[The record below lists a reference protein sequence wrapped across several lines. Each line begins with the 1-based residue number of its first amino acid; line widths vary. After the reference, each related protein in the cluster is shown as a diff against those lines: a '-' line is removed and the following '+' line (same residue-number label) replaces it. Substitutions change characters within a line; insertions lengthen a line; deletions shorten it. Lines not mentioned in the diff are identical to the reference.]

1 MADTPGIDDVAA
13 ESGNSET
20 SFSQDVPPPDDEPAD
35 PLLNLIDRVKAD
47 GRVVFETL
55 VLEALCQ
62 MEDTEPGEYTRL
74 HWQMLE
80 AGVVPELLRKAMQKV
95 RAAAKKRQKET
106 EAVVR
111 LSVVQQLIALGRTG
125 TFLFH
130 TPDGV
135 PFVDYQ
141 TGDHTVTG
149 VIADHGAGS
158 YGGWLRGTFYR
169 ASKEAPSPEAL
180 TAALNT
186 LATIALFDGPEIAV
200 YARIGWHED
209 KIYIDQGTPDWSVI
223 EVDRDGWRIIEQ
235 APIRFIRSAGIEPLP
250 VPVSGGSISQFRELY
265 TNIATDDDL
274 AMIVGWI
281 LASFNP
287 DGGLPILG
295 VFGPY
300 GSAKTTLLRGCRRLI
315 DPNKLDTRTLP
326 TSERD
331 LMVLAQASWVQSFDN
346 ISHLSVEMSD
356 VFCRLSTGA
365 SFGARKLFSDTG
377 EVLLTARRPA
387 AFTGIVEVIGRPD
400 LVDRTFFV
408 STAAIPEEERLTEKV
423 FWKRFDAVWPKL
435 FGTVLDAVS
444 RALRHRDDDIPRNL
458 PRMADA
464 AVWVSAGEEALGWKR
479 GTFLEAHRRN
489 TQLGARTAVESDL
502 IGAAIVAFMSTPEVP
517 EDGQPAPVADRRET
531 WKGTATHLLA
541 LLRIAAGEGATRSQG
556 WPKTPERL
564 GRMLRPLIP
573 ALGKIGVILSIS
585 PTHTPQRLLTLC
597 WADSN
602 PTTASTPGQ
611 KPTAPPPDTGDTPS
625 TEDCARVRL

>member
-13 ESGNSET
+13 GSSNTEIPFGQE
-20 SFSQDVPPPDDEPAD
+20 VPPPDVESAD
-35 PLLNLIDRVKAD
+35 PLLNLIDRVKVD
-47 GRVVFETL
+47 SRVVYETQ

-62 MEDTEPGEYTRL
+62 LEDDQPGEYTRL
-74 HWQMLE
+74 HWQMVQ

-95 RAAAKKRQKET
+95 RAAAKKRAKITET
-106 EAVVR
+106 VVK
-111 LSVVQQLIALGRTG
+111 LSVVQQLIALGRTD

-130 TPDGV
+130 APDGV

-141 TGDHTVTG
+141 AGDHTVTG
-149 VIADHGAGS
+149 VVADYGHGS
-158 YGGWLRGTFYR
+158 YGGWLRGVFFR
-169 ASKEAPSPEAL
+169 ATKESPSPEAL

-186 LATIALFDGPEIAV
+186 LAAIALFDGPEIAV
-200 YARIGWHED
+200 YPRIGWHED
-209 KIYIDQGTPDWSVI
+209 RIYIDRGTPDWSVI

-250 VPVSGGSISQFRELY
+250 VPVSGGSISMFRQLF

-326 TSERD
+326 ASERD
-331 LMVLAQASWVQSFDN
+331 LMVTAQTSWVQSFDN

-377 EVLLTARRPA
+377 EVLLIARRPA

-408 STAAIPEEERLTEKV
+408 ATTAISEEERLTEKV
-423 FWKRFDAVWPKL
+423 FWKRFDAAWPEL

-444 RALRHRDDDIPRNL
+444 RALRHRDDDILRNL

-464 AVWVSAGEEALGWKR
+464 AVWVSAGEEALGWKA
-479 GTFLEAHRRN
+479 GDFLAAYRRN

-502 IGAAIVAFMSTPEVP
+502 VGAAIVAFMSTAEVP
-517 EDGQPAPVADRRET
+517 EGGQPVPAADRRES
-531 WKGTATHLLA
+531 WEGTATNLLA
-541 LLRIAAGEGATRSQG
+541 LLRITAGEGATRSQG

-564 GRMLRPLIP
+564 GRVLRPLIP
-573 ALGKIGVILSIS
+573 ALGKIGIALSIN
-585 PTHTPQRLLTLC
+585 PRHGPQRLLTIC
-597 WADSN
+597 WTDSN
-602 PTTASTPGQ
+602 LATTEQ
-611 KPTAPPPDTGDTPS
+611 KPAAPAPPPHVGA
-625 TEDCARVRL
+625 TEDCTVVRL